1 MRPAVDERLPVG
13 HMSLCDCIDGRIGAD
28 AEAVEDDEDDRT
40 GAIVFDRP
48 RTILVAADRGS
59 GRHACLPSA
68 WARALAVTAALATM
82 PAISSGLSE
91 APPTSPPSI
100 ECSAK
105 NSPMLALVTLPP

>member
-1 MRPAVDERLPVG
+1 MRPAVEERPPVG
-13 HMSLCDCIDGRIGAD
+13 HTGLCDCIDGRIGAD
-28 AEAVEDDEDDRT
+28 SETVEDDED
-40 GAIVFDRP
+40 DRP

-100 ECSAK
+100 ECSAR